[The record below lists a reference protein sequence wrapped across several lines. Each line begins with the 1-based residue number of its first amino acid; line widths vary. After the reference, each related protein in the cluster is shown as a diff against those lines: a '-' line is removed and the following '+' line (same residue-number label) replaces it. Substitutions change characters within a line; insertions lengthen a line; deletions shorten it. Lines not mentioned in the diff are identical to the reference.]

1 MMPSPEFL
9 LIAIAVGTG
18 TAIGVYKAALKNSL
32 TLDYALRIVEVP
44 VHASELGEDEMDG
57 SGFEQLTFDQAL
69 EKRNAVLDAVADR
82 NTGWLALA
90 AAEMAKLEPGQT
102 GIGEDYRR
110 ILLER
115 GVPPPKH
122 PNAFGAFIAT
132 MARRGVLVPTGE
144 YRAMREAK
152 SNGRKSAVYRLQR
165 PEAA

>member
-1 MMPSPEFL
+1 MSPEFAL
-9 LIAIAVGTG
+9 VAIACGVGSAVG
-18 TAIGVYKAALKNSL
+18 CFMAARRAASL
-32 TLDYALRIVEVP
+32 TIDYALRIVDVP
-44 VHASELGEDEMDG
+44 VHASELGEDEIMDG
-57 SGFEQLTFDQAL
+57 SQLTFADAA
-69 EKRNAVLDAVADR
+69 EAIEARNAVLDAVADR